1 MAPGGR
7 VVPEYQWYWGDA
19 LFHPLISNTSVSQSS
34 AMFLKQLYVVRELS
48 MMLACTGG
56 HRKGMVLMWSL
67 YALSSDELQFF
78 YVIDFLISNNTD
90 PLGITSAT
98 SVNPVNCRWAVK
110 DQGVFLSSPQWWLMT
125 PREAERFGAVMC
137 LPWHSWNWPFPSL

>member
-1 MAPGGR
+1 
-7 VVPEYQWYWGDA
+7 
-19 LFHPLISNTSVSQSS
+19 
-34 AMFLKQLYVVRELS
+34 MFLKQLYVVRELS

-56 HRKGMVLMWSL
+56 HRKGMVLMWLL

-98 SVNPVNCRWAVK
+98 SVNPVTAGE
-110 DQGVFLSSPQWWLMT
+110 Q
-125 PREAERFGAVMC
+125 
-137 LPWHSWNWPFPSL
+137 